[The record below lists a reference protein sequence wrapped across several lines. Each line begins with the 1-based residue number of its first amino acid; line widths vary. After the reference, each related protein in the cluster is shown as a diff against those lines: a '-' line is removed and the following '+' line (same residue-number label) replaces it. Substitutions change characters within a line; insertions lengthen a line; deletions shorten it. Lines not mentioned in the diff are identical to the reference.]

1 MIWTTPRIGLFAGP
15 QGVRSY
21 DLRTRR
27 PLASATE
34 LSKVLEPLR
43 GSKARL
49 EVVLSDAHC
58 RYLVMT
64 RPEGIRSREELSA
77 AVRNRF
83 HAAFGDTQAWQLSYA
98 ASPFNE
104 LDFVAGVDETR
115 LRDLEEQARAAQLAL
130 VSVRPHW
137 VAWARHFRRQTRR
150 GAHWIVVPDT
160 EWLSLG
166 YIVNGRCQQ
175 ARALRLGAHTASL
188 TDLLARERAFVED
201 ADPGAAVWLAGGHMQ
216 APTSQLGAAVTQTS
230 PEALWGIAEARA

>member
-1 MIWTTPRIGLFAGP
+1 MMWTPPRIGLFAGP

-64 RPEGIRSREELSA
+64 RPEGVRNREELSA

-83 HAAFGDTQAWQLSYA
+83 NAAFGDTQAWQLRYA
-98 ASPFNE
+98 ATPFNAQ
-104 LDFVAGVDETR
+104 DFVAGVDETV
-115 LRDLEEQARAAQLAL
+115 LHELEAQTRAAELAL

-137 VAWARHFRRQTRR
+137 VAWARHFRQQTRR

-166 YIVNGRCQQ
+166 YIVAGRCLQ

-188 TDLLARERAFVED
+188 ADLLARERAFVED
-201 ADPGAAVWLAGGHMQ
+201 ADPSAAVWLAGTQVQ
-216 APTSQLGAAVTQTS
+216 APPSQLGAAVTESS
-230 PEALWGIAEARA
+230 PEALWGIEQARP